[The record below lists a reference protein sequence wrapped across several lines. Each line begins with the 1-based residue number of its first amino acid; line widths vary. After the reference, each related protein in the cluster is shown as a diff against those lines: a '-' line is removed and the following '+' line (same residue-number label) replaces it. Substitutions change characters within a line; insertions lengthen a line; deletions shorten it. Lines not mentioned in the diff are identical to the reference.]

1 MRTKVIKCFTA
12 IIMTLNFLKY
22 ACASLTLVLL
32 TACGGGAEPSA
43 APQAA
48 PAAAAPAPAR
58 VLAAA
63 CDSTDCAPVI
73 DGLAEQF
80 RSSAQRAQVE
90 AEAQASAAP
99 AYPRVAQE
107 TVMAPAPVKGEAFGT
122 EGQ

>member
-1 MRTKVIKCFTA
+1 MRTKVIKCFAA
-12 IIMTLNFLKY
+12 IIMTLNILKY

-32 TACGGGAEPSA
+32 TACGGGAEPLA
-43 APQAA
+43 TAPAA
-48 PAAAAPAPAR
+48 PAAALAPAP

-63 CDSTDCAPVI
+63 CNSSDCAPVI

-80 RSSAQRAQVE
+80 RSSAQRAQVD

-107 TVMAPAPVKGEAFGT
+107 TVMAPTPVKQEAFGT

>member
-1 MRTKVIKCFTA
+1 
-12 IIMTLNFLKY
+12 MTLDFLKY

-32 TACGGGAEPSA
+32 TACGGGAEPAA
-43 APQAA
+43 APSAA

-63 CDSTDCAPVI
+63 CDRSDCAPVI

-80 RSSAQRAQVE
+80 RSSAQRAQVD
-90 AEAQASAAP
+90 ADAQASAAP
-99 AYPRVAQE
+99 AYPRVVQE
-107 TVMAPAPVKGEAFGT
+107 TVAAPPPARQEAFGT